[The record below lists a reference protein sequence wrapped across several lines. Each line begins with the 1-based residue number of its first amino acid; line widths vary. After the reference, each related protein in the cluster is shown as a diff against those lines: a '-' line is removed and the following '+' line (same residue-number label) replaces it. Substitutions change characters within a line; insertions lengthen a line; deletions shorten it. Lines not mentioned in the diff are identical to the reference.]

1 MYAEK
6 FVYLGR
12 KSDKVVKTY
21 IIKNLWQLLFLLF
34 LVCWRLHLR
43 HHPLVCHRR
52 VLEGLL
58 PHHPDYYLC
67 YLQL

>member
-34 LVCWRLHLR
+34 LLFCSS
-43 HHPLVCHRR
+43 
-52 VLEGLL
+52 
-58 PHHPDYYLC
+58 Y
-67 YLQL
+67 

>member
-6 FVYLGR
+6 FVYLER

-34 LVCWRLHLR
+34 LLFCSS
-43 HHPLVCHRR
+43 C
-52 VLEGLL
+52 
-58 PHHPDYYLC
+58 
-67 YLQL
+67 